1 MGYALIAFG
10 LAFLLFVLVIAL
22 KPFLIFTVMGGYLL
36 LFQLLNLRIML
47 KLQYILIQIT
57 YNSLPCTLVEGGC
70 R

>member
-1 MGYALIAFG
+1 
-10 LAFLLFVLVIAL
+10 
-22 KPFLIFTVMGGYLL
+22 MGGYLL